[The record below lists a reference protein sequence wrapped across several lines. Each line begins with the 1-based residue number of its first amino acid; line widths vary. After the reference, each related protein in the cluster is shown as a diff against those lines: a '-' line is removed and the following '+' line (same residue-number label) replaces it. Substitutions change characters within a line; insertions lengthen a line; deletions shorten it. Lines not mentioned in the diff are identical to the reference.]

1 MTDDIDS
8 KPIKEKNV
16 QNKIKINPKLG
27 EAVEEIG
34 GKILEMAEVK
44 EGDGDPCWDS
54 HKQVG
59 MKKKGGK
66 MVPNCVPK
74 NEEVEVEG
82 YEPMTPARKERVSR
96 QSDKSYAKEV
106 VAAYHGK
113 SKEANKQMQ
122 RRIAM
127 KDPAGRKAA
136 LKKEEYID
144 EAIPAQAIEEATK
157 NRTSREVLANLRKVL
172 AVDSSLMSE
181 SVKEAV
187 VDGKSQIDQLAHK
200 VAKLEKENGLLREA
214 YTKTKA
220 DLLLESKTSHLTGKK
235 KEYMLRILSDKSPKF
250 IEENFEYTERLFDK
264 KEKERLSV
272 IKEEAFVQRKV
283 KADAPQPKLSEK
295 KREPANPYLQELK
308 RSHK

>member
-1 MTDDIDS
+1 MKKSEALPEQAAEVLTEDSVKEIETAIEEKIQLSVEAALTNQDELYAEKLEELVSAIDKDHTD
-8 KPIKEKNV
+8 
-16 QNKIKINPKLG
+16 KLKRVV
-27 EAVEEIG
+27 EAV
-34 GKILEMAEVK
+34 
-44 EGDGDPCWDS
+44 D
-54 HKQVG
+54 H
-59 MKKKGGK
+59 
-66 MVPNCVPK
+66 N
-74 NEEVEVEG
+74 N
-82 YEPMTPARKERVSR
+82 
-96 QSDKSYAKEV
+96 
-106 VAAYHGK
+106 
-113 SKEANKQMQ
+113 ANKLITVVK
-122 RRIAM
+122 RYESELN
-127 KDPAGRKAA
+127 GRANKFKST
-136 LKKEEYID
+136 LVESISDYLEEYID

-187 VDGKSQIDQLAHK
+187 VDGKSQIDQLAQK

-295 KREPANPYLQELK
+295 KKEPTNPYLQELK

>member
-1 MTDDIDS
+1 MKKSEALPEQAAEVLTEDSVKEIETAIEEKIQLSVEAALTNQDELYAEKLEELVGAIDKDHTD
-8 KPIKEKNV
+8 
-16 QNKIKINPKLG
+16 KLKRVV
-27 EAVEEIG
+27 EAV
-34 GKILEMAEVK
+34 
-44 EGDGDPCWDS
+44 D
-54 HKQVG
+54 H
-59 MKKKGGK
+59 
-66 MVPNCVPK
+66 N
-74 NEEVEVEG
+74 N
-82 YEPMTPARKERVSR
+82 
-96 QSDKSYAKEV
+96 
-106 VAAYHGK
+106 
-113 SKEANKQMQ
+113 ANKLITVVK
-122 RRIAM
+122 RYESELN
-127 KDPAGRKAA
+127 GRANKFKST
-136 LKKEEYID
+136 LVESISDYLEEYID

-187 VDGKSQIDQLAHK
+187 VDGKSQIDQLAQK

-295 KREPANPYLQELK
+295 KKEPTNPYLQELK